1 MVHFSILLMLL
12 IIIIII
18 SIDGIIMAMPRLP
31 ADSSSHSGGIADKQA
46 EFDYDKWRTTSRS
59 SGSSQLNAE
68 QPDPASSPSS
78 FIEQIGRMELVQ
90 SIMRFVERLGFG
102 TGEQDDEKMT
112 QRIERQSPATKSV
125 EEQHREIFGKRRHF
139 DSPMRANANNVR
151 SPTIRRISAKEQPQI
166 SSSIDSRPMTIA
178 KPSEEQRYEQQR
190 PATAAA
196 QPQLNGM
203 ASFHEAIGKEWKQAL
218 FGRGGLLTEV
228 FNFVNDKRKEDL
240 AKQQAAPNLNDK
252 ASTEFSRIVDAL
264 LRKAKSGNFDEEP
277 LPEIP
282 FIGICNRLSCA
293 DIYKALDQFRKSEFF
308 SNFQTA
314 ISLLQDPKGL
324 DMIGELL
331 ANPELIENFSGPE
344 SVGDLFGTTKKAAS
358 KSGGDG
364 TRRVEIGENT
374 DAENIGVD
382 FSSLIDGPNNN
393 SNVKMPPSIA
403 SSIDSAAPDY
413 YSFSE
418 DKVGSKADKLEDKTP
433 KKEMVVTPKQRGG
446 GGSANVAKSV
456 QSTKTNIDFSRE
468 LPEISESIDG
478 GPPED
483 EDIPGGD
490 MLVFEKNEWLPSASS
505 ANSNGTTKKQQFV
518 LTPLVDVRVGQD
530 KKKVSAQQT
539 VHAHATTQISRPRSK
554 AGGEHNR
561 TTTTTTEKTSPSRA
575 RTQTNSSSSSSS
587 TTNRKT
593 VTTPPATTTTR
604 RNFRRDDDYYSMY
617 YDGESG

>member
-1 MVHFSILLMLL
+1 MLL
-12 IIIIII
+12 IIIIVIII
-18 SIDGIIMAMPRLP
+18 SILPGIIMAMPRLP
-31 ADSSSHSGGIADKQA
+31 ADSSSHGGGIAAAAGDKPV
-46 EFDYDKWRTTSRS
+46 EFDYDKWRSTSS
-59 SGSSQLNAE
+59 SHSQLNAE

-125 EEQHREIFGKRRHF
+125 EEQHREIFGKGRHF
-139 DSPMRANANNVR
+139 DSPMRANVNSVR

-293 DIYKALDQFRKSEFF
+293 DIYKALDQKV
-308 SNFQTA
+308 TA

-344 SVGDLFGTTKKAAS
+344 SVGDLFGTTKKAPS
-358 KSGGDG
+358 KSGGGGGDG
-364 TRRVEIGENT
+364 TRRAEIAENT

-382 FSSLIDGPNNN
+382 FSSMIDGPNNN

-413 YSFSE
+413 YSFTE

-433 KKEMVVTPKQRGG
+433 KKEMVVTSKQRGG
-446 GGSANVAKSV
+446 GVGGANAAKSV
-456 QSTKTNIDFSRE
+456 QSTKTSIDFSRE

-490 MLVFEKNEWLPSASS
+490 MLVFEKNEWLPSPSS

-530 KKKVSAQQT
+530 KKKVAAQQT
-539 VHAHATTQISRPRSK
+539 VHVHATTQISRPRSK
-554 AGGEHNR
+554 AAGGEHNR

-575 RTQTNSSSSSSS
+575 RMQTNSSSSST

-593 VTTPPATTTTR
+593 ATTPPPVTTTTR